1 MASLI
6 TRLAAR
12 KMRDAD
18 EETWGITIDT
28 NAGNCNQDMELGSQ
42 FNHSEATAQGCSS
55 IGIGANM
62 NHDVGVGIQR
72 KVDVEITFQDRDSE
86 FGKSRNRQD
95 RGDAIV
101 SRESTGEEKKMR
113 KTPLEDERILT
124 QYAGNPANESESS
137 KEDSAKDL
145 SDSETL
151 QSIKG
156 IRV

>member
-1 MASLI
+1 
-6 TRLAAR
+6 
-12 KMRDAD
+12 
-18 EETWGITIDT
+18 
-28 NAGNCNQDMELGSQ
+28 
-42 FNHSEATAQGCSS
+42 
-55 IGIGANM
+55 
-62 NHDVGVGIQR
+62 
-72 KVDVEITFQDRDSE
+72 
-86 FGKSRNRQD
+86 
-95 RGDAIV
+95 
-101 SRESTGEEKKMR
+101 MR